1 MRYLIMGLNTKVS
14 NFYIKRQWLSDYVF
28 KKINS
33 LFPKGPKQ
41 NGTIRLKWNNGLKY
55 TLTLTWSVRKMV

>member
-1 MRYLIMGLNTKVS
+1 MGLNTKVS

-41 NGTIRLKWNNGLKY
+41 NGTIRLK
-55 TLTLTWSVRKMV
+55 